1 MGGAP
6 GGRDPGW
13 WFVLASFALACV
25 AAAVLALAPMM
36 MVSQGSSQTT
46 SGRST
51 MGGSVSPAP
60 QISDLRT
67 QETRALPDAQ
77 GWASVAVV
85 AVPPLV
91 ASALPL
97 LPRGRRRAFVLRTV
111 AAVLLWAWG
120 VLGALSVGIFYLPS
134 AILMLIAAIL
144 ARSHS
149 QEGQRSHPT

>member
-6 GGRDPGW
+6 GGREPGW
-13 WFVLASFALACV
+13 WFVLASFAFACV
-25 AAAVLALAPMM
+25 AAAFLSLAPMM

-51 MGGSVSPAP
+51 LGGSSSPAP
-60 QISDLRT
+60 QTLDPRS
-67 QETRALPDAQ
+67 QETRTLPEAQ
-77 GWASVAVV
+77 GWASVAIV
-85 AVPPLV
+85 AVPPLA

-97 LPRGRRRAFVLRTV
+97 LPRGRRTALVLRTV
-111 AAVLLWAWG
+111 AAVLLWAWV

-144 ARSHS
+144 ARAHP

>member
-6 GGRDPGW
+6 GERETGW
-13 WFVLASFALACV
+13 WFVLASFALVCV
-25 AAAVLALAPMM
+25 AAAFLAFAPAMV
-36 MVSQGSSQTT
+36 VSQGSSQTT

-51 MGGSVSPAP
+51 LGGSASPAP
-60 QISDLRT
+60 QTSHLRT
-67 QETRALPDAQ
+67 QETRTLPEAQ
-77 GWASVAVV
+77 GWASLAVV

-97 LPRGRRRAFVLRTV
+97 LSRGRRTALVLRTV
-111 AAVLLWAWG
+111 AAVLLWGWV
-120 VLGALSVGIFYLPS
+120 VLGALSIGIFYLPS
-134 AILMLIAAIL
+134 AILMLVAAIL